1 VGIEVAGILTLCRT
15 AQLQTGVRGVLYLP
29 GGRSVHTLEDDPI
42 PPGVYFMRPD
52 QTGRH
57 THFVVERVP
66 GSRVAVPAVI
76 DDQGREVAP
85 ARTSVEWHLG
95 NSLRDSRGCAMP
107 GLATTPHGLVDSGT
121 AMEVMRAALH
131 RDDPNPPAWV
141 LEIRQVAA

>member
-1 VGIEVAGILTLCRT
+1 MGIEVAGILTLCRT

-42 PPGVYFMRPD
+42 PTGVYFMRPD
-52 QTGRH
+52 LTGKH
-57 THFVVERVP
+57 THWVIERVP

-85 ARTSVEWHLG
+85 ARTSVEWHPGTTLKH
-95 NSLRDSRGCAMP
+95 SLGCAMP
-107 GLATTPHGLVDSGT
+107 GLGTAPHGLVDSGLALE
-121 AMEVMRAALH
+121 AMREALH

-141 LEIRQVAA
+141 LEIRKVAA